1 MLQPVSLSGP
11 AVILCVLVTGGLAG
25 ADDEWPRSVDTR
37 LQVTLFAED
46 PSIRTPTGIDVDP
59 QGRVWA
65 LESNTHFRPDDYD
78 GPETDR
84 LLVFEDPDG
93 NGRAD
98 GVTTFAT
105 DFTYAMSVAVRPPWI
120 DPVELPGHDDPG
132 RQQVF
137 LATRAEILLLEDL
150 DGDDGCDR
158 RTRLV
163 HLETDGNYPHNGLA
177 GFAFDALGWMYFGFG
192 ENLGA
197 DYAIIGRDGTRL
209 TGGGEGGNMY
219 RIRPDGTGLT
229 HLATGFWNP
238 HASCVDAFGRLFT
251 VDNDPDSRPPC
262 RLMHVIPGGDF
273 GYRFRNGRKGLHPFT
288 AWNGEIPG
296 TLPMVAGTGEAPSG
310 ILAYEHDAFP
320 AEYRGDL
327 LATSWGD
334 HRIDRFRLQPKGA
347 SFEAIAEP
355 LIVGGEN
362 FRPVGIAMG
371 PDGSLYCT
379 DWVLRD
385 YKLHG
390 RGRVWKISA
399 VRKKSPVDKTTPV
412 NRLRSPVLTERR
424 LAAQELADSPE
435 GRRTLLEF
443 TLQKKESEPVRA
455 RIEAYW
461 ALQNVATPEI
471 ADELRPVIRELR
483 ADGSGPVDEVEIAAW
498 WYRNDQKSSRTEA
511 ERKGLAPITTAYAGS
526 EAEDSLAH
534 PALLLA
540 KVYNSGG
547 EWPDGPVLT
556 DPSLAEVLADPFLFA
571 MQVQQFARVPDP
583 HQYVR
588 WWEAG
593 PIPEGRLLLT
603 LAQRQRDPHDTSL
616 LERQLSDPYP
626 PVRRAAVQWVAEERL
641 VDFRPQVETV
651 LRSEPMT
658 TELFLATLAAL
669 EMLDGK
675 DPKDFDR
682 TPAGNYVLPLLK
694 DESTPAAVRIQALRL
709 VEPNDEGLELAL
721 LAKLADSA
729 DDGLKT
735 EAVRTLQQS
744 GRPEAVAPLVDIA
757 TDDTRPRSLRAEAI
771 SGLAGFLGDPTQGT
785 EARSAIVALLER
797 GNGGLRLEAVR
808 ALRGQQSLDGD
819 LQTQLVQL
827 AETATTSSEMDDGL
841 PLARQL
847 AMTLQATAA
856 DLPEALRKLL
866 QERPTGT
873 QQWLDRLMEFD
884 GGDQEAGRLV
894 FFHPGG
900 PGCAKCHTVN
910 GRGGKVGPDL
920 SNIGRSFTRRKL
932 IESILDPSREVSPQF
947 TNWSVLTDEG
957 RVETGMIV
965 HENLGQTTLGR
976 SDGTLVTIETA
987 SIEERTPQ
995 RKSVMPE
1002 KLAERMTID
1011 EFRDLLAWLQSLGQ
1025 SPSRMSRE

>member
-1 MLQPVSLSGP
+1 MTNPT
-11 AVILCVLVTGGLAG
+11 VLTGTALLLIAATTGGLAG
-25 ADDEWPRSVDTR
+25 ANDQWPRSVDTR
-37 LQVTLFAED
+37 LKVTLFAEN
-46 PSIRTPTGIDVDP
+46 PSINTPTGIDVDP
-59 QGRVWA
+59 RGRVWA

-105 DFTYAMSVAVRPPWI
+105 GFTYAMSVAFRPPWI
-120 DPVELPGHDDPG
+120 DPVALDTDDVPA
-132 RQQVF
+132 QQVF

-150 DGDDGCDR
+150 DGDDVCDR

-197 DYAIIGRDGTRL
+197 GYTIVGRDGTRL
-209 TGGGEGGNMY
+209 SGGGEGGNMY
-219 RIRPDGTGLT
+219 RIRPDGTGLA

-251 VDNDPDSRPPC
+251 VDNDPDSLPPC
-262 RLMHVIPGGDF
+262 RLLHVVPGGDY

-288 AWNGEIPG
+288 AWNGEVPG

-310 ILAYEHDAFP
+310 VVAYEHDALP
-320 AEYRGDL
+320 AEFRGNL
-327 LATSWGD
+327 FATSWGD

-390 RGRVWKISA
+390 RGRVWKISPA
-399 VRKKSPVDKTTPV
+399 RQQKRPVQKTTPV
-412 NRLRSPVLTERR
+412 ERLRSPVLTERR
-424 LAAQELADSPE
+424 LAARELAQTPD

-443 TLQKKESEPVRA
+443 SLQKKESEPTRA

-461 ALQNVATPEI
+461 ALQNVATPEM
-471 ADELRPVIRELR
+471 AAELLPVIRQLR
-483 ADGSGPVDEVEIAAW
+483 RDGRGPVDAVEIAAW
-498 WYRNDQKSSRTEA
+498 WYRNDQKSWRADA
-511 ERKGLAPITTAYAGS
+511 ERPALAPIATAYAGS
-526 EAEDSLAH
+526 GSEESLAD

-547 EWPDGPVLT
+547 NWPDGPVLT
-556 DPSLAEVLADPFLFA
+556 DPSLADTLADPFLFR
-571 MQVQQFARVPDP
+571 MQILQFARVSDP
-583 HQYVR
+583 QQYAR

-603 LAQRQRDPHDTSL
+603 LAQRQRDLHDTSL
-616 LERQLSDPYP
+616 LNRQLNDPFP
-626 PVRRAAVQWVAEERL
+626 PVRQAAVQWVAEERL
-641 VDFRPQVETV
+641 TDFRPQVEAV

-658 TELFLATLAAL
+658 TDLFLATLAAL
-669 EMLDGK
+669 DMLDGNN
-675 DPKDFDR
+675 PKDFDK
-682 TPAGNYVLPLLK
+682 TPAGKHVLPLLK
-694 DESTPAAVRIQALRL
+694 DASTPAAVRIQSLRL
-709 VEPNDEGLELAL
+709 VNPDDDGLEVAL
-721 LAKLADSA
+721 LAKLADSSEES
-729 DDGLKT
+729 LRV

-744 GRPEAVAPLVDIA
+744 NRPQVVEPLARIA
-757 TDDTRPRSLRAEAI
+757 TDDALPTPVRAEAI
-771 SGLAGFLGDPTQGT
+771 SGLARFLDDSTVGAQ
-785 EARSAIVALLER
+785 ARSVIATLLEQDDPR
-797 GNGGLRLEAVR
+797 LALEAVR
-808 ALRGQQSLDGD
+808 ALRGQQSLDD
-819 LQTQLVQL
+819 QLQSQLLQL
-827 AETATTSSEMDDGL
+827 AETAKTSGGDESL

-847 AMTLQATAA
+847 AMTLATHST
-856 DLPEALRKLL
+856 DLPEALAEVQQRPESMEEWL
-866 QERPTGT
+866 ERLADSEP
-873 QQWLDRLMEFD
+873 
-884 GGDQEAGRLV
+884 GDAEAGRLV
-894 FFHPGG
+894 FFHPNG
-900 PGCAKCHTVN
+900 PGCAKCHTIQ
-910 GRGGKVGPDL
+910 GRGGQVGPDL
-920 SNIGRSFTRRKL
+920 SQAGRSFSRRKL

-947 TNWSVLTDEG
+947 TNWSILTDEG
-957 RVETGMIV
+957 LVETGMIV
-965 HENLGQTTLGR
+965 HENIGKTTLGR

-1002 KLAERMTID
+1002 KLADRMTID
-1011 EFRDLLAWLQSLGQ
+1011 EFRNLLAFLQSLGK
-1025 SPSRMSRE
+1025 RAE